1 MSQYVLST
9 MQEIN
14 DYTDDLYEA
23 LMDND
28 ETVIQICEA
37 LIRTLRDVKKSYGE
51 NQIQSHTI
59 GKRTGL

>member
-1 MSQYVLST
+1 

-28 ETVIQICEA
+28 ENVIAICDS
-37 LIRTLRDVKKSYGE
+37 LIKTLRDVKRSYGE
-51 NQIQSHTI
+51 NQIQSHSV
-59 GKRTGL
+59 G

>member
-28 ETVIQICEA
+28 ENVIQICEA
-37 LIRTLRDVKKSYGE
+37 LIRTLRDVKRSYGE
-51 NQIQSHTI
+51 NQIQSHSI
-59 GKRTGL
+59 GQ

>member
-51 NQIQSHTI
+51 NQIQSHSV
-59 GKRTGL
+59 GK